1 MDYITKNIRNIALI
15 GHAGEGKTT
24 LAEAMLFNM
33 NALDRQGR
41 VEDGNTF
48 SDFDPEEIARK
59 TSISLS
65 VGYGEYNGVKINVID
80 VPGFF
85 DFEGEM
91 IEALSVADGAVIV
104 TGANGTVPVG
114 AELCLDYCIKNSI
127 PTMIFING
135 IDKENSDYVATVEAF
150 RAQRCML
157 PLYAKAKCRD
167 TFRLSPGKRMSLKKA
182 DGSK

>member
-1 MDYITKNIRNIALI
+1 MT
-15 GHAGEGKTT
+15 
-24 LAEAMLFNM
+24 
-33 NALDRQGR
+33 
-41 VEDGNTF
+41 
-48 SDFDPEEIARK
+48 RK
-59 TSISLS
+59 KSSISLS

-135 IDKENSDYVATVEAF
+135 IDKENADYVATVEAF
-150 RAQRCML
+150 HLRYGKKIATMHA
-157 PLYAKAKCRD
+157 PIIRD
-167 TFRLSPGKRMSLKKA
+167 GKMQGYLRKSV
-182 DGSK
+182 